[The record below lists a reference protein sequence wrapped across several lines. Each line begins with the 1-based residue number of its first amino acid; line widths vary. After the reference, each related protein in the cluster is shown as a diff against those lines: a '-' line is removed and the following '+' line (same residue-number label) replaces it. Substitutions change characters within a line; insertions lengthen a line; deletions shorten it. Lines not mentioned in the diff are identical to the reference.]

1 MDTKAMFKIGY
12 GLYVLT
18 AREDG
23 KDNGCIVNTF
33 QQVPGE
39 PHHWELR
46 VSGICENCQS
56 ERK

>member
-18 AREDG
+18 AREGD

-33 QQVPGE
+33 QQVTSDP
-39 PHHWELR
+39 LR
-46 VSGICENCQS
+46 VCVAVN
-56 ERK
+56 